1 MFEDRFENM
10 IRQYDQALADR
21 KVFVGLMR
29 DLFPEDNKKANL
41 IIDAF
46 DLGIAEEIQKASEID
61 NAFAYRFVKQ
71 LEDDHGISR
80 QNAEWAVST
89 WCVCYGKN
97 VLQKACGITISTEV
111 SMTKDTNAGKN
122 DRQQRP
128 ARPYTRGILP
138 VTIGVD
144 TNGND
149 IIHDF
154 AGTPH
159 VLVCGHSGTGKTCF
173 VQTVLTMMAKEHSV
187 DEVGY
192 VIFDSKSTDYL
203 EFNRLP
209 HLLVPVINDGKRF
222 AGALAW
228 AGEVTKKRYY
238 LFAEKQVK
246 DLDAYNRK
254 SDEKL
259 PHLFI
264 VIDDLYNL
272 LFTSSKDIMEPLKY
286 LLVNGRQ
293 AGIHIV
299 IVTSVPSSKVL
310 QSEILANLPCRICFA
325 VVSKADSRTIISVNG
340 AEELD
345 VPGHM
350 IFKMQ
355 NCFIKCQA
363 AYMSE
368 DEIED
373 TIAELDDGS
382 SWSDPSIDE
391 WLNGR
396 TPQSAA
402 GPSNPLGAYDH
413 MLPRAVEIVL
423 GMGSCSVSMIQRTLK
438 IGYSRSAQIVDQME
452 ELGIVGPYEG
462 AKPRSVLIDQDDWR
476 ELCIKL
482 GFTPPAAASRTPKA
496 GGKTK
501 DPDPEDDHDYSK
513 VEVIYADSTPN
524 QTFPTSSADNSA
536 GASSDTKQMPKSP
549 LPFWLRLL
557 RIVGILFV
565 VSVIIGLISTAMEDR
580 KSGPLPSP
588 GSTKPVTA
596 QTSAAEQSANVASA
610 ADKPDLVTTVIPAEL
625 VYDGSTQA
633 EYDRFA
639 KEYGLASVKREED
652 GTIVMSAESKM
663 PQGDV
668 GTLVAALSEQC
679 GKSGYNH
686 FESVTANEDG
696 TVFTIVVNDIHINE
710 KEKQAVTD
718 LFLMAGLQ
726 AAQSGQDVENIR
738 VETVNKLGNLIS
750 ARNTNQ

>member
-1 MFEDRFENM
+1 MMFEDRFENM

-29 DLFPEDNKKANL
+29 DLFPEDSKKANL

-61 NAFAYRFVKQ
+61 KAFAHRFVKQ

-97 VLQKACGITISTEV
+97 ILQKTCAITISTEV
-111 SMTKDTNAGKN
+111 SVTKDTSAGKSN
-122 DRQQRP
+122 QQQRP
-128 ARPYTRGILP
+128 DRTTCGILP
-138 VTIGVD
+138 VKIGVVS
-144 TNGND
+144 NGND
-149 IIHDF
+149 FVHDF

-159 VLVCGHSGTGKTCF
+159 ILVCGHSGTGKTCF
-173 VQTVLTMMAKEHSV
+173 VQAVLTMMAKDHSV

-203 EFNRLP
+203 AFNKLP
-209 HLLVPVINDGKRF
+209 HLLVPVINDGIRF

-228 AGEVTKKRYY
+228 AGAVTKKRYY

-254 SDEKL
+254 SNEKL

-310 QSEILANLPCRICFA
+310 QSDILANLPCRICFA

-345 VPGHM
+345 VPGQM

-355 NCFIKCQA
+355 NCFVKCQA
-363 AYMSE
+363 TYMSE

-382 SWSDPSIDE
+382 SWSDPGIDE

-396 TPQSAA
+396 APLSAG
-402 GPSNPLGAYDH
+402 GPSNPLGVYDH

-438 IGYSRSAQIVDQME
+438 IGYSRAAQIVDQME
-452 ELGIVGPYEG
+452 ELGVVGPYEG
-462 AKPRSVLIDQDDWR
+462 AKPRSVLIDQNSWR
-476 ELCIKL
+476 ELCVKL
-482 GFTPPAAASRTPKA
+482 GFTSPAAASRIPKNE
-496 GGKTK
+496 GKK
-501 DPDPEDDHDYSK
+501 SDPDPKDNHDYSK
-513 VEVIYADSTPN
+513 VEVIYTDSTPN
-524 QTFPTSSADNSA
+524 QTYPTSSP
-536 GASSDTKQMPKSP
+536 GSSTDFKPKVKWKNKTP
-549 LPFWLRLL
+549 LPFWLRFV
-557 RIVGILFV
+557 RAIGILFV
-565 VSVIIGLISTAMEDR
+565 VLVVIGFISTAKESK
-580 KSGPLPSP
+580 KSGALPAPS
-588 GSTKPVTA
+588 STKPAAA
-596 QTSAAEQSANVASA
+596 QTSVAEQNANAASI
-610 ADKPDLVTTVIPAEL
+610 ADEPNLLMAEIPAQL

-639 KEYGLASVKREED
+639 KEYGLASVKRKEN
-652 GTIVMSAESKM
+652 GTVTMSAESKM

-668 GTLVAALSEQC
+668 DTLVATLSEQC

-696 TVFTIVVNDIHINE
+696 TVFTIVVNDIHMNE

-718 LFLMAGLQ
+718 LFLMAGLH
-726 AAQSGQDVENIR
+726 AVQSGQDVENIR

-750 ARNTNQ
+750 SRNTNT